1 MTTVGEDSLTRLAE
15 EEQQAILYW
24 TETIGVPVFPADTR
38 NKGLYIKGWS
48 EINFASIDYKTNLA
62 NGLYDNGIAIRTG
75 RTLKGFYLIVLDF
88 DGWNAVI
95 EWFGS
100 WDNVV
105 KASRSTRIEWHQ
117 DKGRI
122 HYFFLASK
130 PIPNRKILIKD
141 TYLEIRCEKQVL
153 FAYPSFHKGGNRYE
167 PIYNKTIA
175 ELTDSQLTSLQAQI
189 DILCE
194 GYMSDEDKRKYIE
207 YLHLPTTILGKG
219 QGRHDATKVIINN
232 YYWKYSGE
240 WLELSD
246 DQRFERAWD
255 WHIKH
260 CSPSRPKEEFDS
272 LCRWAKDK
280 FRVKRDELHEKVR
293 DDRKNTHDGVSARV
307 SYQISPHNYV
317 TGTPDNRLV
326 ETRHTWSEE
335 SGQLIEKEY
344 IVRTFFACK
353 PVRIIKHRNPL
364 SFLEMP
370 QKYTIEF
377 RGCQPSGTFTIKHKS
392 LPQIIARLKQ
402 SEALTDK
409 NLDNAMIAQIKGFE
423 QAGLLEENDDLDYT
437 GFFPIDGRGIICS
450 NLAIPENID
459 IEEVNAALDFI
470 DLLADTTA
478 FRDRLELLS
487 HTMLFGLIAP
497 CSFVFKKVKAPWLGW
512 MHNYGSPNASKTSSA
527 KLALALDGHE
537 TDDDYIVSMKHVDTL
552 PRMGDTISRTTFP
565 IIADEMELVDK
576 RTGKVN
582 SVITAAI
589 KTSVDQ
595 PILRKVLDH
604 NRNSEHIPA
613 LSALI
618 MTSNPPP
625 PFEDAALM
633 KRLAVRHFPTS
644 ETHYKGSKEAVFY
657 DSEILPNLSKLHVLG
672 QFRNKFVMNK
682 QDLILDK
689 KLTPFEKARIILK
702 AIYEYAGNRQVPEW
716 FNKELEQTL
725 LEDSISDSK
734 EAIVSAFESMVIDK
748 TRNLIG
754 VKAFDPTEIDL
765 CKSSCYERFDTL
777 VSRKLLPFCKE
788 AKGKTTHELTGDY
801 AFGSG
806 IVDELYR
813 YGITSE
819 QLPNLKA
826 FSDVFGGEVVKS
838 HGKKITKVSKAQL
851 QRIFDADVEVET
863 ENQKGLADY
872 DKDRKS
878 VGTGG

>member
-1 MTTVGEDSLTRLAE
+1 
-15 EEQQAILYW
+15 
-24 TETIGVPVFPADTR
+24 
-38 NKGLYIKGWS
+38 
-48 EINFASIDYKTNLA
+48 
-62 NGLYDNGIAIRTG
+62 
-75 RTLKGFYLIVLDF
+75 
-88 DGWNAVI
+88 
-95 EWFGS
+95 
-100 WDNVV
+100 
-105 KASRSTRIEWHQ
+105 
-117 DKGRI
+117 
-122 HYFFLASK
+122 
-130 PIPNRKILIKD
+130 
-141 TYLEIRCEKQVL
+141 
-153 FAYPSFHKGGNRYE
+153 
-167 PIYNKTIA
+167 
-175 ELTDSQLTSLQAQI
+175 
-189 DILCE
+189 
-194 GYMSDEDKRKYIE
+194 
-207 YLHLPTTILGKG
+207 
-219 QGRHDATKVIINN
+219 
-232 YYWKYSGE
+232 
-240 WLELSD
+240 
-246 DQRFERAWD
+246 
-255 WHIKH
+255 
-260 CSPSRPKEEFDS
+260 
-272 LCRWAKDK
+272 
-280 FRVKRDELHEKVR
+280 
-293 DDRKNTHDGVSARV
+293 
-307 SYQISPHNYV
+307 
-317 TGTPDNRLV
+317 
-326 ETRHTWSEE
+326 
-335 SGQLIEKEY
+335 
-344 IVRTFFACK
+344 
-353 PVRIIKHRNPL
+353 
-364 SFLEMP
+364 
-370 QKYTIEF
+370 
-377 RGCQPSGTFTIKHKS
+377 
-392 LPQIIARLKQ
+392 
-402 SEALTDK
+402 
-409 NLDNAMIAQIKGFE
+409 
-423 QAGLLEENDDLDYT
+423 
-437 GFFPIDGRGIICS
+437 
-450 NLAIPENID
+450 
-459 IEEVNAALDFI
+459 
-470 DLLADTTA
+470 
-478 FRDRLELLS
+478 
-487 HTMLFGLIAP
+487 
-497 CSFVFKKVKAPWLGW
+497 
-512 MHNYGSPNASKTSSA
+512 
-527 KLALALDGHE
+527 
-537 TDDDYIVSMKHVDTL
+537 MKHVDTL

-589 KTSVDQ
+589 KTAVDQ

-672 QFRNKFVMNK
+672 QFRNKFVMNN

-716 FNKELEQTL
+716 FNKELEQSQ

-748 TRNLIG
+748 TKNLIG

-826 FSDVFGGEVVKS
+826 FADVFGGEVKKS
-838 HGKKITKVSKAQL
+838 NGKKIAKISKANL
-851 QRIFDADVEVET
+851 QGIFNADVEIET

-872 DKDRKS
+872 DKRPES

>member
-1 MTTVGEDSLTRLAE
+1 
-15 EEQQAILYW
+15 
-24 TETIGVPVFPADTR
+24 
-38 NKGLYIKGWS
+38 
-48 EINFASIDYKTNLA
+48 
-62 NGLYDNGIAIRTG
+62 
-75 RTLKGFYLIVLDF
+75 
-88 DGWNAVI
+88 
-95 EWFGS
+95 
-100 WDNVV
+100 
-105 KASRSTRIEWHQ
+105 
-117 DKGRI
+117 
-122 HYFFLASK
+122 
-130 PIPNRKILIKD
+130 
-141 TYLEIRCEKQVL
+141 
-153 FAYPSFHKGGNRYE
+153 
-167 PIYNKTIA
+167 
-175 ELTDSQLTSLQAQI
+175 
-189 DILCE
+189 
-194 GYMSDEDKRKYIE
+194 
-207 YLHLPTTILGKG
+207 
-219 QGRHDATKVIINN
+219 
-232 YYWKYSGE
+232 
-240 WLELSD
+240 
-246 DQRFERAWD
+246 
-255 WHIKH
+255 
-260 CSPSRPKEEFDS
+260 
-272 LCRWAKDK
+272 
-280 FRVKRDELHEKVR
+280 
-293 DDRKNTHDGVSARV
+293 
-307 SYQISPHNYV
+307 
-317 TGTPDNRLV
+317 
-326 ETRHTWSEE
+326 
-335 SGQLIEKEY
+335 
-344 IVRTFFACK
+344 
-353 PVRIIKHRNPL
+353 
-364 SFLEMP
+364 MP

-377 RGCQPSGTFTIKHKS
+377 RGSEPSGNFTIRHKS
-392 LPQIIARLKQ
+392 LPQIIGELKQ
-402 SEALTDK
+402 SQALTDK
-409 NLDNAMIAQIKGFE
+409 NLDNSMIAQIKGFE

-450 NLAIPENID
+450 NLDIPENID
-459 IEEVNAALDFI
+459 IEEINAALDFI
-470 DLLADTTA
+470 DLLANTTA
-478 FRDRLELLS
+478 YKDRLELLS

-589 KTSVDQ
+589 KTAVDQ

-657 DSEILPNLSKLHVLG
+657 DTEILPNLSKLHVLG
-672 QFRNKFVMNK
+672 QFRNKFVMNN

-716 FNKELEQTL
+716 FNKELEQSQ
-725 LEDSISDSK
+725 LEDSLSDSK
-734 EAIVSAFESMVIDK
+734 EAIISAFETMVIDK
-748 TRNLIG
+748 TKNLFG
-754 VKAFDPTEIDL
+754 VKAFEPDEYNV
-765 CKSSCYERFDTL
+765 CKSYYDRFDTL
-777 VSRKLLPFCKE
+777 VSRDLLPFCKM

-826 FSDVFGGEVVKS
+826 FSDVFGGEVIKS
-838 HGKKITKVSKAQL
+838 HGKKIAKVSKAKL
-851 QRIFDADVEVET
+851 QGIFDADVEIET
-863 ENQKGLADY
+863 ENQKEMADF
-872 DKDRKS
+872 DKRPES
-878 VGTGG
+878 VGSGVSPHDSPRSPRPFL